1 MTHHICVHTD
11 DKKYSEIEIE
21 PTEFSSQSLTSLTH
35 GTTNNTD
42 ALNNQ
47 IWDDSETIYWT
58 NDSDYEFISEKDQEK
73 LIKLALLESSFETP
87 LVIRQRKRK
96 SADAQLKINW
106 LKMKDEKYFK
116 STSTL
121 AFGYGPGRGLGGDV
135 TMNADVLWL
144 LRKRGESAL
153 TVKEAFDRG
162 YIEDYNREFPNSTVK
177 TFDPLHTM
185 KHEAGGHAMGMR
197 HIENVEQ
204 RLTAIMYPYYNGL
217 RKFGDADKKYL
228 WELYGKS
235 SLNQRIKDILLSRI
249 FNFY

>member
-11 DKKYSEIEIE
+11 DKKYSELQIE
-21 PTEFSSQSLTSLTH
+21 PTEFSSQSLTTITH
-35 GTTNNTD
+35 GTTSNTN

-58 NDSDYEFISEKDQEK
+58 NDTDYEFISEKDQIK
-73 LIKLALLESSFETP
+73 LIKLALLESSFQTP

-106 LKMKDEKYFK
+106 LKMKDERYFK
-116 STSTL
+116 STGTL

-144 LRKRGESAL
+144 LRKPGEPKL
-153 TVKEAFDRG
+153 TVKEAFDLG
-162 YIEDYNREFPNSTVK
+162 YIENYDKNYPDNIIK
-177 TFDPLHTM
+177 TYDPLHTM

-197 HIENVEQ
+197 HITDVAQ
-204 RLTAIMYPYYNGL
+204 KSTAIMYPYYNGL
-217 RKFGDADKKYL
+217 RKFGDADKNYL
-228 WELYGKS
+228 WDLYGKA
-235 SLNQRIKDILLSRI
+235 SLSHKIKEILLKRI
-249 FNFY
+249 QGF

>member
-1 MTHHICVHTD
+1 MTHQMCVHTD
-11 DKKYSEIEIE
+11 DKKYTELKVK
-21 PTEFSSQSLTSLTH
+21 PTEFSSQSFTALTH
-35 GTTNNTD
+35 GTTSNLD

-47 IWDDSETIYWT
+47 VWDDSETIYWT
-58 NDSDYEFISEKDQEK
+58 NDSDYEFISEEDQIK

-106 LKMKDEKYFK
+106 LKMKDERYFK

-121 AFGYGPGRGLGGDV
+121 AFGYGPGKVLGGDV

-144 LRKRGESAL
+144 LRKPSEPKL
-153 TVKEAFDRG
+153 TVKQAFDLG
-162 YIEDYNREFPNSTVK
+162 YIEDYNREFPNNTVK

-197 HIENVEQ
+197 HIEDVSQ
-204 RLTAIMYPYYNGL
+204 RTTAIMYPYYNGL
-217 RKFGDADKKYL
+217 RKFGDADKDYL
-228 WELYGKS
+228 WKLYGKANLS
-235 SLNQRIKDILLSRI
+235 QRIKDILLRRI
-249 FNFY
+249 FNF